1 MAVGFLSHRS
11 RFDSNRPCRL
21 PPAQEGMKLGTLV
34 GGRVRVSLAPAA
46 PPLDSRFRGNDETG
60 RFNALV
66 GGGVC
71 GSFSPRIPLPWI
83 PAFAGMTNW
92 EAGMRMVGRRTVLL
106 GRAAGRALSWG
117 QAPALHFLPPLPAAS
132 SRLGKYRLW
141 GDAFEV
147 DLSTVCHSNHEVGDR
162 KHYSVAEATVGR

>member
-11 RFDSNRPCRL
+11 RIDSNRPCGL
-21 PPAQEGMKLGTLV
+21 PPAHHGMKLGALV

-46 PPLDSRFRGNDETG
+46 PPLDSGLRRNDEVGGRSDEVGSRNDETG

-66 GGGVC
+66 DGGVC

-92 EAGMRMVGRRTVLL
+92 EAGMRMVGRRAI
-106 GRAAGRALSWG
+106 GRGEASMLRASPSPQPSPIEGEGGAHSAWAG
-117 QAPALHFLPPLPAAS
+117 
-132 SRLGKYRLW
+132 
-141 GDAFEV
+141 
-147 DLSTVCHSNHEVGDR
+147 
-162 KHYSVAEATVGR
+162 GRPCS

>member
-11 RFDSNRPCRL
+11 RFDSSRPCRL
-21 PPAQEGMKLGTLV
+21 PPAQEGMRIG
-34 GGRVRVSLAPAA
+34 PA
-46 PPLDSRFRGNDETG
+46 PPLLDSGLRRNDETG

-92 EAGMRMVGRRTVLL
+92 EAGMRMVGRRAI
-106 GRAAGRALSWG
+106 GWG
-117 QAPALHFLPPLPAAS
+117 QASTLRASPSPQHSPIEGEGGAHSAWAA
-132 SRLGKYRLW
+132 
-141 GDAFEV
+141 
-147 DLSTVCHSNHEVGDR
+147 DR
-162 KHYSVAEATVGR
+162 PFS

>member
-21 PPAQEGMKLGTLV
+21 PPAQEGMRIG
-34 GGRVRVSLAPAA
+34 PA
-46 PPLDSRFRGNDETG
+46 PPLLDSGLRRNDETG

-92 EAGMRMVGRRTVLL
+92 AAGMT
-106 GRAAGRALSWG
+106 
-117 QAPALHFLPPLPAAS
+117 
-132 SRLGKYRLW
+132 
-141 GDAFEV
+141 
-147 DLSTVCHSNHEVGDR
+147 
-162 KHYSVAEATVGR
+162 

>member
-21 PPAQEGMKLGTLV
+21 PPAQEGMRIG
-34 GGRVRVSLAPAA
+34 PA
-46 PPLDSRFRGNDETG
+46 PPLLDSGLRRNDETG

-92 EAGMRMVGRRTVLL
+92 AAGMRPMVGMTPGHWL
-106 GRAAGRALSWG
+106 GTGFNAAGFTLTPTLS
-117 QAPALHFLPPLPAAS
+117 H
-132 SRLGKYRLW
+132 
-141 GDAFEV
+141 
-147 DLSTVCHSNHEVGDR
+147 
-162 KHYSVAEATVGR
+162 

>member
-11 RFDSNRPCRL
+11 RFDSSRPCRL
-21 PPAQEGMKLGTLV
+21 SPAHHGMKLGTLV

-46 PPLDSRFRGNDETG
+46 PPLDSRFCGNDEVGGRNDETG

-92 EAGMRMVGRRTVLL
+92 AAGMTHWGSGMTHWGSGMRMVGRRTVTT
-106 GRAAGRALSWG
+106 RAGYPPRPGVGTSPSATLSPSTAGCKFTAR
-117 QAPALHFLPPLPAAS
+117 Q
-132 SRLGKYRLW
+132 
-141 GDAFEV
+141 V
-147 DLSTVCHSNHEVGDR
+147 
-162 KHYSVAEATVGR
+162 